1 MKKKATKLGTKKEEI
16 EKFFNGLPP
25 EEEITPEQKEE
36 IINKKKFFMNELY
49 DGGWN
54 AFHFSIFY
62 SQNELVKYYIQ
73 KYFIKF
79 IFI

>member
-1 MKKKATKLGTKKEEI
+1 MAKKKN
-16 EKFFNGLPP
+16 FV
-25 EEEITPEQKEE
+25 
-36 IINKKKFFMNELY
+36 NELY

-73 KYFIKF
+73 RYVMFFFK
-79 IFI
+79 